1 MEKITNKV
9 QSEIMKEY
17 INYKLVLENSKKQTG
32 SYINKINAFYHILL
46 NKIDSNL

>member
-17 INYKLVLENSKKQTG
+17 INYKLILENSKKQNG
-32 SYINKINAFYHILL
+32 SYIHKVNAFYHVIL
-46 NKIDSNL
+46 NKIESNI